1 MAEDIVSFAGLWR
14 GDLPFCTEMVGV
26 SYCDGSYRIR
36 RERSPIYVFEYVERG
51 EGRVR
56 VDGRE
61 FIARAGDVYLL
72 PRGSDHEY
80 ASSRANPWVKMWMNA
95 SGPLLDSLIP
105 LYGLDSVY
113 HVPGY
118 DARMLFERILAAAR
132 SGGDAR
138 DIFGRIALLCH
149 ELLIGLAARVGRG
162 AGGVSGEA
170 EALRGFLDRSVE
182 SDVSVADMAA
192 RIYRSPSQ
200 TIRLFREAFGVTPY
214 RYLIERRMDAA
225 RLLLRD
231 TSLPVK
237 HIAYR
242 LRFADEHYFSNQF
255 RLRVGVTPSAYR
267 VGERRCAARE
277 AGKDEA

>member
-162 AGGVSGEA
+162 AGGVPER
-170 EALRGFLDRSVE
+170 LRRCAVFSIGASSRMS
-182 SDVSVADMAA
+182 A
-192 RIYRSPSQ
+192 SP
-200 TIRLFREAFGVTPY
+200 IWRRAF
-214 RYLIERRMDAA
+214 IA
-225 RLLLRD
+225 RLLR
-231 TSLPVK
+231 P
-237 HIAYR
+237 
-242 LRFADEHYFSNQF
+242 FACSG
-255 RLRVGVTPSAYR
+255 RRSA
-267 VGERRCAARE
+267 
-277 AGKDEA
+277 

>member
-1 MAEDIVSFAGLWR
+1 MTEDIVNFAGLWR
-14 GDLPFCTEMVGV
+14 GDLPFRTEMAGV
-26 SYCDGSYRIR
+26 FYCDGSYRIR
-36 RERSPIYVFEYVERG
+36 PQALPYIRFEYVERG

-80 ASSRANPWVKMWMNA
+80 ASSRTNPWVKMWVNA

-105 LYGLDSVY
+105 LYGLSSVY

-118 DARMLFERILAAAR
+118 DAHMLFERILTAAR

-162 AGGVSGEA
+162 AADVSEEA

-200 TIRLFREAFGVTPY
+200 TIRLFRETYGVTPY

-225 RLLLRD
+225 RLMLRD
-231 TSLPVK
+231 TNLPVK
-237 HIAYR
+237 QIAYR

-255 RLRVGVTPSAYR
+255 RLRAGVTPTAYR
-267 VGERRCAARE
+267 AGERRGAGRE
-277 AGKDEA
+277 AGKGKV